1 MEVTDNSFE
10 FTGGS
15 INPWQTGVYSPKVTV
30 VETSDDKPNEYTD
43 DNDPVNLNQ
52 EPITEKVI
60 ADLSDENDGDDDE
73 EVPSENIHAVIT
85 AKKLKEEGWLNVE
98 ELPEDID
105 YPQIYELFKD
115 SARERLLQEVQTE
128 VEQQLASAGIN
139 EQNLS
144 ILSALENGV
153 PLDEVSQVSR
163 FKKYITLKSDDQ
175 PEDKKMA
182 VIRERYMSIGL
193 KEKDLERQL
202 TAIEQSG
209 EIDEAFEESQQFFKG
224 VVSEFDKS
232 QILMAQQL
240 RERDLEIKRKNQ
252 EILDKAVRQGEL
264 GNQKLTAEEQKDLHK
279 SIIDRSVVREVDGTK
294 YSFSPFEEFLYLM
307 NNDFEF
313 QLLQFKNYK
322 FKNKADV
329 MDKVKRAEVANKD
342 DWDAVRKAQEA
353 DKQKRSLKRGNTVDK
368 VEPSQRGFTIEIP
381 RYQ

>member
-30 VETSDDKPNEYTD
+30 VETSDDKTD
-43 DNDPVNLNQ
+43 EDTEDNDLLDLNQ

-60 ADLSDENDGDDDE
+60 ADLSDENDGDDE
-73 EVPSENIHAVIT
+73 ETPSENIHAIIT

-144 ILSALENGV
+144 ILSALENGI

-279 SIIDRSVVREVDGTK
+279 SIIDRSVVREIDGTK

-322 FKNKADV
+322 FKGKADV
-329 MDKVKRAEVANKD
+329 IDKVKRAESANKD

-353 DKQKRSLKRGNTVDK
+353 DKQKKSLKRGNTVDK